1 MKELV
6 DKLPSY
12 MRQSE
17 TENVAKALAPNNF
30 ASENV
35 SNLLN
40 SGRKFVFIHKTVTQT
55 PYTLRERQLW
65 RQ

>member
-1 MKELV
+1 
-6 DKLPSY
+6 

-17 TENVAKALAPNNF
+17 LENVAKALAPNNF

-40 SGRKFVFIHKTVTQT
+40 PGRKFIFIHKTVTQT
-55 PYTLRERQLW
+55 PYTLRQRQLW